1 VTILATLW
9 FAESKNMAFQPCVS
23 GDIKVLEAVT
33 FVKIAGIRLTALHAI
48 VFSGSEIKERLIS
61 E

>member
-1 VTILATLW
+1 
-9 FAESKNMAFQPCVS
+9 MAFQPCVS

>member
-1 VTILATLW
+1 MILATIW
-9 FAESKNMAFQPCVS
+9 FAELENMAFQPCVS

-33 FVKIAGIRLTALHAI
+33 FVKTAGNKLIALHAI
-48 VFSGSEIKERLIS
+48 VFSSVGIKERLIT